1 MGHVLITR
9 SRRVFLG
16 LLLVTAAGGYAIVPP
31 SAADAA
37 ARGMT
42 LGGVPTARAPT
53 SATIVIGN
61 NAQAKGYKT
70 KVVTISQG
78 GSLNVV
84 NLDMIE
90 HTVTSDALSS
100 SGRPLFDQFVSPGAT
115 TSIPAAS
122 KLAAGTYIFHCQFHP
137 TTMIG
142 KLIVEGG
149 SGGGTHPVPLKFE
162 QPLKLPKVLTG
173 SQLRIPIERAK
184 VRILPHGRRTPMW
197 TYDGSYPGPTI
208 RRPAGHDTKI
218 TFIDRLPK
226 ADGRLSVHLHGD
238 HHSSASDGQP
248 DSHLIHHHGRR
259 TYNYPLT
266 DHGRPERA
274 AFDFYHDHR
283 MNLTGRNNWH
293 GLQGMFI
300 IDGSRTRSL
309 RLPRGQFDL
318 PLQIAD
324 RSFTAHNRLTNPFPR
339 HASMVTK
346 GAQAPPGDGTVGNQI
361 LVDGRFAPY
370 KYVSTHRY
378 RLRLL
383 NSSNFSTYDFALSD
397 GRPFVQ
403 IGTGDG
409 LLPKPV
415 VRQDILLGPA
425 QRADVIVDF
434 HGELHQRVVLDTIAG
449 GRKAPVGIG
458 ARSAEIMQFR
468 VHRAA
473 KRDRTRLPSRL
484 EQPPAI
490 SVPKHVSAVWTFG
503 LGGTPKTGSYWT
515 VNGKP
520 FDPKRVDH
528 VVRRGSTQTWLLRNM
543 SPITH
548 FIHIHEEQWHTVS
561 RDGKPP
567 PAWERGL
574 EDTWRLDPGERVKV
588 AAKFTDYTGVFML
601 HCHMLAHEDHG
612 MMAQFAV
619 VKRDA
624 THLPAGYYLTSGRYG
639 GAQSE
644 HATSASASA
653 SMPMDMDMP
662 MTAAMRKSTGL
673 PALPASNQQAGSTSL
688 LARDL
693 SRWGRALALELAALV
708 LLLGWRRYRP
718 QARLG

>member
-1 MGHVLITR
+1 
-9 SRRVFLG
+9 
-16 LLLVTAAGGYAIVPP
+16 
-31 SAADAA
+31 
-37 ARGMT
+37 
-42 LGGVPTARAPT
+42 
-53 SATIVIGN
+53 
-61 NAQAKGYKT
+61 
-70 KVVTISQG
+70 
-78 GSLNVV
+78 
-84 NLDMIE
+84 
-90 HTVTSDALSS
+90 
-100 SGRPLFDQFVSPGAT
+100 
-115 TSIPAAS
+115 
-122 KLAAGTYIFHCQFHP
+122 
-137 TTMIG
+137 
-142 KLIVEGG
+142 
-149 SGGGTHPVPLKFE
+149 
-162 QPLKLPKVLTG
+162 
-173 SQLRIPIERAK
+173 
-184 VRILPHGRRTPMW
+184 
-197 TYDGSYPGPTI
+197 
-208 RRPAGHDTKI
+208 
-218 TFIDRLPK
+218 
-226 ADGRLSVHLHGD
+226 
-238 HHSSASDGQP
+238 
-248 DSHLIHHHGRR
+248 
-259 TYNYPLT
+259 
-266 DHGRPERA
+266 
-274 AFDFYHDHR
+274 
-283 MNLTGRNNWH
+283 
-293 GLQGMFI
+293 
-300 IDGSRTRSL
+300 
-309 RLPRGQFDL
+309 
-318 PLQIAD
+318 
-324 RSFTAHNRLTNPFPR
+324 
-339 HASMVTK
+339 
-346 GAQAPPGDGTVGNQI
+346 
-361 LVDGRFAPY
+361 
-370 KYVSTHRY
+370 
-378 RLRLL
+378 
-383 NSSNFSTYDFALSD
+383 
-397 GRPFVQ
+397 
-403 IGTGDG
+403 
-409 LLPKPV
+409 
-415 VRQDILLGPA
+415 
-425 QRADVIVDF
+425 
-434 HGELHQRVVLDTIAG
+434 
-449 GRKAPVGIG
+449 
-458 ARSAEIMQFR
+458 

-653 SMPMDMDMP
+653 SASMPMPMDMDMP

-718 QARLG
+718 QARLGGRCSPSAHRISLTSAGDRA